1 MTCYEWHL
9 SRLSTYVKPEDH
21 GSCCYFFQVSHTTA
35 MINRRSKRSKE
46 TGRKS
51 EREIERE
58 REGRTRKR
66 ETKEGE
72 SLRQPE
78 MQKLATQGRLGISH
92 FVEAGL
98 VGRMRGHKG

>member
-9 SRLSTYVKPEDH
+9 SRLSTYVKPEDQ

-58 REGRTRKR
+58 REQEREGHGNGKLKR
-66 ETKEGE
+66 EK
-72 SLRQPE
+72 
-78 MQKLATQGRLGISH
+78 A
-92 FVEAGL
+92 
-98 VGRMRGHKG
+98 